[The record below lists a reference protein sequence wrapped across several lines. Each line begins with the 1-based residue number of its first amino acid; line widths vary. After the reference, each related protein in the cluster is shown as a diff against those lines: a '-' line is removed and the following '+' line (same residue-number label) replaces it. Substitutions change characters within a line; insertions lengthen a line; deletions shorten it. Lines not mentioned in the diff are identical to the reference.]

1 MAVFSDP
8 HISLAGPS
16 DVPEIVALLNSAY
29 RGESSKKGWTTEA
42 HLIGGDVRTDKDDVR
57 GVLGLPG
64 SVYLIYRD
72 DEGKLIGCVNL
83 QHKVERM
90 YLGMFSVS
98 PELQGGG
105 LGKKLMAAAEEHAKA
120 KSVCAI
126 YMSVISVRA
135 DLIAW
140 YERRGYADTGERI
153 PFPEDGRTG
162 EHLQDLEFMVLEKP
176 V

>member
-8 HISLAGPS
+8 HISLAGS
-16 DVPEIVALLNSAY
+16 ADVPALVALMNSAY

-42 HLIGGDVRTDKDDVR
+42 HLIAGDVRTDEADVQS
-57 GVLGLPG
+57 VLAIPG
-64 SVYLIYRD
+64 SVFLIYRD
-72 DEGKLIGCVNL
+72 DAGTLTGCVNL
-83 QHKVERM
+83 QRKGERM

-105 LGKKLMAAAEEHAKA
+105 LGKKLMSAAEEHGKA
-120 KSVCAI
+120 IGVRAI
-126 YMSVISVRA
+126 YMSVISLRA

-162 EHLQDLEFMVLEKP
+162 QHLADLEFMVLEKDI
-176 V
+176 

>member
-1 MAVFSDP
+1 MTVFSDP
-8 HISLAGPS
+8 HISLATS
-16 DVPEIVALLNSAY
+16 IDVPALVALMNSAY

-42 HLIGGDVRTDKDDVR
+42 HLIAGDVRTDEADVQS
-57 GVLGLPG
+57 VMSLPG
-64 SVYLIYRD
+64 SVFLIYRNN
-72 DEGKLIGCVNL
+72 EGELVGCVNL
-83 QHKVERM
+83 QRKGERM

-98 PELQGGG
+98 PEQQGGG
-105 LGKKLMAAAEEHAKA
+105 LGKKLMTAAEEHAKA
-120 KSVCAI
+120 EGVRAI

-162 EHLQDLEFMVLEKP
+162 PHLQDLEFMVLEKP